1 MTTACLFEK
10 KPFRNKIV
18 QGRGGKGERDTE
30 RETERE
36 GEGGEGEYYYNITL
50 EHNTHVIFTIYK
62 SDNSLISSL
71 SSFYNTNTLT
81 INAIILTSSELI
93 SNNLFSKSNVSP
105 ATCH

>member
-1 MTTACLFEK
+1 MLIWK
-10 KPFRNKIV
+10 KSFRNKIV
-18 QGRGGKGERDTE
+18 QGRGGKGDTE
-30 RETERE
+30 RDKEGRERE
-36 GEGGEGEYYYNITL
+36 EGGEGEYYYNITL

-62 SDNSLISSL
+62 LDNSLISSL

-81 INAIILTSSELI
+81 IDAIILTSSELI